1 MQGLWGLIMKF
12 SKLRWI
18 FAFGLLNVWVYAQSV
33 ALIELTRSAE
43 SGDSDAQFKL
53 GLAYANGDGVEKDS
67 SKAFAWYMKAA
78 EKGVTNAEYWIGYML
93 RSGIGVPENKT
104 EAVKWLKKAADK
116 GNHNAQFIL
125 SDDEAKE
132 KILIEAKEAKEKWAT
147 TEFSLILKK
156 DHGIIDTNLDSQSGV
171 ATFLKAGEQLK
182 EFWLLK
188 KDEFET
194 TAEFQDRKKP
204 EIKKFENIVSS
215 KIIIIAAADSKYN
228 ADEQILSVEIPA
240 FSPLS
245 LNNRKFKAVVH
256 TGIFPDDFLPS
267 NSSGIVTVKIPKD
280 SARALKP
287 NLEWAF
293 VCKISAD
300 AIKQPL
306 HVDESGNIATHMSNL
321 NTESISIPFAPIE
334 AILFSNA
341 DGKVYS
347 RIEFA
352 LVPKEARID
361 SSRTTKPQLR
371 AGIFADNKF
380 GTMNIGPTAVDSR
393 WSKYGVYLQRMIET
407 IQIQWERLM
416 LTNSAHPPSGTTVTI
431 TFKINSTGKIIQIL
445 DVKNTSNRLGKE
457 MCIQAITSR
466 SPYGEWSQ
474 DMIDALGLSQDM
486 TFTFYYQ

>member
-12 SKLRWI
+12 FKLRWI

-43 SGDSDAQFKL
+43 SGDSEAQFKL

-93 RSGIGVPENKT
+93 RSGIGVSENKT
-104 EAVKWLKKAADK
+104 EAVKWLKKAAAK
-116 GNHNAQFIL
+116 GNDNAQFIL
-125 SDDEAKE
+125 SDDEAKL

-156 DHGIIDTNLDSQSGV
+156 DHGIIDTNLDSQVGL

-194 TAEFQDRKKP
+194 IAEFQDRKNP
-204 EIKKFENIVSS
+204 EIKKFEKLVSS
-215 KIIIIAAADSKYN
+215 KIFINFSAESRYN
-228 ADEQILSVEIPA
+228 ADESILSAEIPA

-256 TGIFPDDFLPS
+256 TGIFPDDFLAS
-267 NSSGIVTVKIPKD
+267 NSSRLVTIKIPKD
-280 SARALKP
+280 SARSLKS

-293 VCKISAD
+293 VCRISSD
-300 AIKQPL
+300 SINQPP
-306 HVDESGNIATHMSNL
+306 VDESGNIATSIRNP
-321 NTESISIPFAPIE
+321 NTESINIPFAPIE
-334 AILFSNA
+334 AILFSKV

-352 LVPKEARID
+352 LVPKEARKD
-361 SSRTTKPQLR
+361 SSRNTKPQLR

-380 GTMNIGPTAVDSR
+380 GTMNISPTAVDPR
-393 WSKYGVYLQRMIET
+393 WYSHGVYLQRMLET
-407 IQIQWERLM
+407 IQVAWDRL
-416 LTNSAHPPSGTTVTI
+416 LLNNSAYPPSGTTVTVRL
-431 TFKINSTGKIIQIL
+431 KINSAGKIPVIIEVQ
-445 DVKNTSNRLGKE
+445 NTSNQLGKT
-457 MCIQAITSR
+457 MCIQAITAR
-466 SPYGEWSQ
+466 SSYGEWSKEML
-474 DMIDALGLSQDM
+474 DNLGSSQEM
-486 TFTFYYQ
+486 TLAFYYQ

>member
-1 MQGLWGLIMKF
+1 MKF

-93 RSGIGVPENKT
+93 RSGIGVSENKT
-104 EAVKWLKKAADK
+104 EAVKWLKKAAAK

-132 KILIEAKEAKEKWAT
+132 KWTT

-182 EFWLLK
+182 EFYLLK

-194 TAEFQDRKKP
+194 TAEFVDRKKP
-204 EIKKFENIVSS
+204 EIKKFENTVSS

-228 ADEQILSVEIPA
+228 ADEQILSATIPT
-240 FSPLS
+240 FLPLA
-245 LNNRKFKAVVH
+245 LNGNNFNAIVH
-256 TGIFPDDFLPS
+256 AGVFPDDFLPS
-267 NSSGIVTVKIPKD
+267 NSSGLVTIKIPKD

-287 NLEWAF
+287 NLKWAF
-293 VCKISAD
+293 VCKILAD
-300 AIKQPL
+300 TINQPPPI
-306 HVDESGNIATHMSNL
+306 DESENVATYIRNKNIR
-321 NTESISIPFAPIE
+321 SINIPFAPIE
-334 AILFSNA
+334 AILFSES
-341 DGKVYS
+341 GGTVYS
-347 RIEFA
+347 RTEFT
-352 LVPKEARID
+352 LVSKEVIKD
-361 SSRTTKPQLR
+361 PSSR
-371 AGIFADNKF
+371 
-380 GTMNIGPTAVDSR
+380 
-393 WSKYGVYLQRMIET
+393 
-407 IQIQWERLM
+407 
-416 LTNSAHPPSGTTVTI
+416 
-431 TFKINSTGKIIQIL
+431 
-445 DVKNTSNRLGKE
+445 
-457 MCIQAITSR
+457 
-466 SPYGEWSQ
+466 
-474 DMIDALGLSQDM
+474 
-486 TFTFYYQ
+486 